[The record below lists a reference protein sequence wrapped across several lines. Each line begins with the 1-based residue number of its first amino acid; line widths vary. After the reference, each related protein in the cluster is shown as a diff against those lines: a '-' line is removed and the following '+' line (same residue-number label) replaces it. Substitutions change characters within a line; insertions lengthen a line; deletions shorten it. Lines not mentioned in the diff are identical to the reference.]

1 VALNPARNDTS
12 QTRAVIAAYAAKG
25 KCQVAATTGEEVFTL
40 SRPNNVVKLP
50 VTINGVRGVFVLDTG
65 ATFVSLKATV
75 QIDQDSAVRLHTAN
89 GIAEGKRG
97 RAATIQLRSLQAN
110 DVAVVVQPDAQGTFG
125 EGVDGLL
132 GMSFLS
138 RFKLTIDAQAVKI
151 SNRKDK

>member
-1 VALNPARNDTS
+1 MRRRENAKSRPPPARK
-12 QTRAVIAAYAAKG
+12 YY
-25 KCQVAATTGEEVFTL
+25 
-40 SRPNNVVKLP
+40 
-50 VTINGVRGVFVLDTG
+50 
-65 ATFVSLKATV
+65 
-75 QIDQDSAVRLHTAN
+75 QDSAVRLHTAN